1 MEGPHHLCT
10 NHVTTAPKGPTG
22 ERARTLASLTPNAEK
37 VPAQYGKRSRRRPT
51 DANSLLREIKA
62 GFRTAADQPESAS
75 LITNHPQ
82 PDVATEILIP
92 EAPH

>member
-10 NHVTTAPKGPTG
+10 NHVTTAPNGRQ

-37 VPAQYGKRSRRRPT
+37 VPAQNGKRSRRRPT
-51 DANSLLREIKA
+51 DANSLQREIKA